1 MEKEGLLI
9 VLSGPSGVGKGTVCK
24 ELLQEMETLKMSLSH
39 TTRAPRQ
46 GEIEG
51 VNYHFISQA
60 EFEANINKEAYLEW
74 AKVFDHYYGTPLA
87 AVEENRKNGMDTLLE
102 IDTQGAI
109 LVKEK
114 YPEGVFIFLL
124 PPSFEALKQRLCGR
138 KTETPEK
145 IAKRLKEFKNEVNR
159 SPMYD
164 YLVVN
169 DDITAAKERM
179 KAIISAEHLKFEHS
193 TKYAELLAED
203 IDLC

>member
-1 MEKEGLLI
+1 MRKEGLLF

-24 ELLQEMETLKMSLSH
+24 EILSETENLVMSISH
-39 TTRAPRQ
+39 TTREPRE

-51 VNYHFISQA
+51 VNYFFVSK
-60 EFEANINKEAYLEW
+60 ETFVSNIDKDAYLEW
-74 AKVFDHYYGTPLA
+74 AKVFDNFYGTPVDY
-87 AVEENRKNGMDTLLE
+87 VEKNMKNGIDTLLE

-124 PPSFEALKQRLCGR
+124 PPSCKALKERLMGR

-145 IAKRLKEFKNEVNR
+145 IEKRLKEFKNEINR

-169 DDITAAKERM
+169 DDIEVAKEDI
-179 KAIISAEHLKFEHS
+179 KAIFRAEHLKFEHS
-193 TKYAELLAED
+193 TKYAELLSEEM
-203 IDLC
+203 DLC